1 MPKIN
6 PNREKAKVNN
16 YKNLTIIEK
25 ADKYPRFFNSIRFEQ
40 FRHISNVTLNF
51 CNPITVI
58 SGSNCSGKTTAL
70 MAIACSHYHFMRR
83 NVINGT
89 WERTRWGDLM
99 RFTRHDV
106 QLVDWTYYVTY
117 RDGLF
122 HSPEKRGQHKMTGK
136 WNGVA
141 KKEGQIGT
149 PSAGTNGGRKV
160 YLIDLN
166 RITPGRH
173 ISRTNYMKARGLLT
187 SKLANERLVN
197 AYVSY
202 VFENNYQVK
211 KLFTAADSQLYA
223 FTRGN
228 QYTSFNTA
236 SGEDVIVSM
245 LADVVNAEENSLIL
259 IDEIEMGLHPKLQR
273 RLMDVLF
280 RISRIQKKQFIITT
294 HSYAILDSVLPE
306 SRIYIDNNNGIFRVI
321 DNIPTKEILTR
332 MDSERFPVLSV
343 YVEDDVSKRIVME
356 AVKELNNANPGYA
369 RLLTVVEVGAA
380 DKTYAYFINRR
391 TVGPVDHFER
401 RAVCILDGD
410 MRNKTNRDGSL
421 KYPADHDLF
430 FHFGNV
436 APEVMLVSKYLIN
449 HPNDTLGYH
458 AGIDGNAHVL
468 FEKMR
473 ELGLAVSRENALEM
487 CLHEYLQSID
497 GATHFTLLKDF
508 LYQKCQV

>member
-6 PNREKAKVNN
+6 PNRERARVNDYSNLSIPDKA
-16 YKNLTIIEK
+16 NL
-25 ADKYPRFFNSIRFEQ
+25 YPRFFNSIRFEQ
-40 FRHISNVTLNF
+40 FRHITDVELKF
-51 CNPITVI
+51 INPITVI
-58 SGSNCSGKTTAL
+58 SGSNCSGKTSAL

-83 NVINGT
+83 NVVNGN

-99 RFTRHDV
+99 RFTRYDV
-106 QLVDWTYYVTY
+106 QLTDWTYYVTY
-117 RDGLF
+117 RDGVF

-149 PSAGTNGGRKV
+149 PSGGPNGRKV

-166 RITPGRH
+166 RINPGRH
-173 ISRTNYMKARGLLT
+173 LSKTNYMKARLLLPT
-187 SKLANERLVN
+187 EIANKRLVN

-202 VFENNYQVK
+202 VFEKQYQIK
-211 KLFTAADSQLYA
+211 NLFTAADSQLYA

-236 SGEDVIVSM
+236 SGEDVVVAM
-245 LADVVNAEENSLIL
+245 LSDIVNAEENSLIL

-306 SRIYIDNNNGIFRVI
+306 SRIYIDNNNGHFRVI
-321 DNIPTKEILTR
+321 DNVPTEEVLTR

-356 AVKELNNANPGYA
+356 AVKELNQINPGFA
-369 RLLTVVEVGAA
+369 RLLTVVEIGAA
-380 DKTYAYFINRR
+380 DMTYNYFLKRNAVAA
-391 TVGPVDHFER
+391 TDHFER

-410 MRNKTNRDGSL
+410 MSIITNHGGGL
-421 KYPADHDLF
+421 KYPAQPGLF
-430 FHFGNV
+430 FHFSQN
-436 APEVMLVSKYLIN
+436 APEKMLVSKYLEN
-449 HPNDTLGYH
+449 HPDASLQYH
-458 AGIDGNAHVL
+458 VDNSNPHIL
-468 FEKMR
+468 LEKMR
-473 ELGLAVSRENALEM
+473 ELGFAIDRNDALNICVS
-487 CLHEYLQSID
+487 EYVNSADGGAHFATLKTFLQ
-497 GATHFTLLKDF
+497 
-508 LYQKCQV
+508 QNCQI

>member
-1 MPKIN
+1 MTKIN

-16 YKNLTIIEK
+16 YKNLTIVEK
-25 ADKYPRFFNSIRFEQ
+25 ADRYPRFFNTIRFEQ
-40 FRHISNVTLNF
+40 FRHINNVTLNF
-51 CNPITVI
+51 VNPITVI
-58 SGSNCSGKTTAL
+58 SGSNCSGKTTTL

-83 NVINGT
+83 NVVNGT

-106 QLVDWTYYVTY
+106 QLFDWTYYVSY

-122 HSPEKRGQHKMTGK
+122 HSPEKRGQHKITGK

-149 PSAGTNGGRKV
+149 PSTGTNGRKV
-160 YLIDLN
+160 YLIDVN
-166 RITPGRH
+166 RIIPGRH
-173 ISRTNYMKARGLLT
+173 LSRTNYMKARRLLT
-187 SKLANERLVN
+187 TEIVNKRLVN

-211 KLFTAADSQLYA
+211 NFFSAADSQLYA
-223 FTRGN
+223 FTGSNR
-228 QYTSFNTA
+228 YTSFNTA

-245 LADVVNAEENSLIL
+245 ISDIVNAEENSLIL

-273 RLMDVLF
+273 RLMDVFF

-306 SRIYIDNNNGIFRVI
+306 SRIYIDNNNGNFRVI
-321 DNIPTKEILTR
+321 ENIPTKEVLTR

-356 AVKELNNANPGYA
+356 AVKELNNANPGLA

-380 DKTYAYFINRR
+380 DKTYGYFLNRR

-401 RAVCILDGD
+401 RAVCVLDGD
-410 MRNKTNRDGSL
+410 MRNKTNHDGSL
-421 KYPADHDLF
+421 KYPADPDLF
-430 FHFGNV
+430 FHYGNE
-436 APEVMLVSKYLIN
+436 APEVMLVTKYLVN
-449 HPNDTLGYH
+449 HPNGTLQYH
-458 AGIDGNAHVL
+458 VGVDGNAHVL

-473 ELGLAVSRENALEM
+473 ELGLAVSREDALNICM
-487 CLHEYLQSID
+487 NEYLNSMD
-497 GATHFTLLKDF
+497 GKTHFNQLKNF
-508 LYQKCQV
+508 IKLKCQI

>member
-1 MPKIN
+1 MPRIN
-6 PNREKAKVNN
+6 PNRERARVND
-16 YKNLTIIEK
+16 YKNLAIEDK
-25 ADKYPRFFNSIRFEQ
+25 EEKYPRFFNSIRFEQ
-40 FRHISNVTLNF
+40 FRHITNVELKF
-51 CNPITVI
+51 VNPITVI

-83 NVINGT
+83 NVVNGN

-99 RFTRHDV
+99 RFTGHDV
-106 QLVDWTYYVTY
+106 QFEDWTYYVTY
-117 RDGLF
+117 RDGT
-122 HSPEKRGQHKMTGK
+122 SNSSEKRGQHKMTGK

-149 PSAGTNGGRKV
+149 PASGPNGRKV

-173 ISRTNYMKARGLLT
+173 LSRTNYMKARGMSAT
-187 SKLANERLVN
+187 DIANKRLVN

-202 VFENNYQVK
+202 VFEKTYQVK
-211 KLFTAADSQLYA
+211 NFFSAADSQLYA
-223 FTRGN
+223 FVGGN

-245 LADVVNAEENSLIL
+245 LTDIVNAEENSLIL

-306 SRIYIDNNNGIFRVI
+306 SRIYIDNNNGNFRVI
-321 DNIPTKEILTR
+321 DNIPTKEVLTR

-343 YVEDDVSKRIVME
+343 YVEDDVSKRIVMD
-356 AVKELNNANPGYA
+356 AIKELNDANPGFA
-369 RLLTVVEVGAA
+369 RLLTVVEIGSA
-380 DKTYAYFINRR
+380 DKTYDYFLKRR
-391 TVGPVDHFER
+391 SVGAVDHFER

-410 MRNKTNRDGSL
+410 MRGKTNRDGGL
-421 KYPADHDLF
+421 KYPPDTDLF
-430 FHFGNV
+430 FHFSNR
-436 APEVMLVSKYLIN
+436 APEMMLVSKYLVN
-449 HPNDTLGYH
+449 HPNATMQYH
-458 AGIDGNAHVL
+458 IGDEGNAHIL

-473 ELGLAVSRENALEM
+473 EIGLATSREDALNICVYEYINSVDGRAHFEM
-487 CLHEYLQSID
+487 LKSFLQ
-497 GATHFTLLKDF
+497 
-508 LYQKCQV
+508 QKCQI